1 MLICIIHR
9 LNVLCYAVIII
20 SESPETDSASITS
33 EILEKKI
40 GNINCFFNKAQ
51 FYANTLR
58 PLESLYNPYFQIM
71 LIDNHNS
78 LKMLQQNN
86 NNLYKKP
93 AKGVLCFNNLVK
105 IYIV

>member
-1 MLICIIHR
+1 M
-9 LNVLCYAVIII
+9 LCYVVIII

-58 PLESLYNPYFQIM
+58 PLESLYNPYFQIL

-105 IYIV
+105 I

>member
-9 LNVLCYAVIII
+9 LNVLCDAVIMI
-20 SESPETDSASITS
+20 SESPETDSASITL

-51 FYANTLR
+51 FYANT
-58 PLESLYNPYFQIM
+58 LESLYNPYFQIM